1 MPDLNTFKS
10 TVANEIVSRAR
21 FEVTM
26 SRIGKLLPG
35 QLSATIHAFSCDEAE
50 IPGLNLLT
58 KESRTFGPE
67 FKTAYQRAYDPV
79 QLSFIIK
86 NDFAA
91 RYFFEEWVDQIND
104 FTNNISDY
112 YDNYVSDITIT
123 QYGNY
128 AINEAGKRI
137 EEAGITRGILGGLT
151 SGVQGIAG
159 ALPGGV
165 GSVVSNGIT
174 KLFGDSNYQTP
185 VLYRA
190 ILKNAYPVRVDTMPL
205 SWADT
210 DSFHRQTVNFVYES
224 IEFPKVSPQKGGS
237 GTNYN
242 HFNKQFLG

>member
-1 MPDLNTFKS
+1 MPNLNTFKS

-21 FEVTM
+21 FEVTV
-26 SRIGKLLPG
+26 SLIGKLLPG
-35 QLSATIHAFSCDEAE
+35 QFSATIHAFSCDEAE

-104 FTNNISDY
+104 FTNNISNY
-112 YDNYVSDITIT
+112 YDKYVSDITIT

-128 AINEAGKRI
+128 AIDGKD
-137 EEAGITRGILGGLT
+137 
-151 SGVQGIAG
+151 
-159 ALPGGV
+159 
-165 GSVVSNGIT
+165 
-174 KLFGDSNYQTP
+174 KDS

-224 IEFPKVSPQKGGS
+224 IEFSTVSPQEGGS

-242 HFNKQFLG
+242 HLNKQFLG

>member
-1 MPDLNTFKS
+1 MPNLNTFKS

-26 SRIGKLLPG
+26 SRIGYFIDALD
-35 QLSATIHAFSCDEAE
+35 FSCDEAE

-128 AINEAGKRI
+128 AIDGKD
-137 EEAGITRGILGGLT
+137 
-151 SGVQGIAG
+151 
-159 ALPGGV
+159 
-165 GSVVSNGIT
+165 
-174 KLFGDSNYQTP
+174 KDS

-190 ILKNAYPVRVDTMPL
+190 ILKNAYPIRVDTMPL

-224 IEFPKVSPQKGGS
+224 IEFPKVSPKKGGS

-242 HFNKQFLG
+242 HLNKQFLG

>member
-10 TVANEIVSRAR
+10 FVANEIVSRAR

-26 SRIGKLLPG
+26 SRIGHF
-35 QLSATIHAFSCDEAE
+35 IHALDFSCDEAE

-104 FTNNISDY
+104 FTNNISNY
-112 YDNYVSDITIT
+112 YDKYVSDITIT

-128 AINEAGKRI
+128 AIDGKD
-137 EEAGITRGILGGLT
+137 
-151 SGVQGIAG
+151 
-159 ALPGGV
+159 
-165 GSVVSNGIT
+165 
-174 KLFGDSNYQTP
+174 KDS
-185 VLYRA
+185 VLYKA

-224 IEFPKVSPQKGGS
+224 IEFPKVSPKKGGS

-242 HFNKQFLG
+242 HLTNNFLE